1 MTYEDGANLVFG
13 YLDYSVITTI
23 SEIEMLIASMSIAGA
38 SADTIRATL
47 IYDLNNG
54 GRIFG
59 SLVNG
64 ITNGT
69 GIGITTSSQIA
80 QMLEYAKAGIKEYK
94 WVAVSKNPCFNCE
107 ERAGRQEEMAYW
119 EMIGLPRSGFSVCR
133 GNCKCHLEP
142 SGYSGKTTVI
152 LD

>member
-13 YLDYSVITTI
+13 YLNYSVLTTL
-23 SEIEMLIASMSIAGA
+23 SEIELLIQSMSIAGA
-38 SADTIRATL
+38 TADTIRQAL

-59 SLVNG
+59 SL
-64 ITNGT
+64 TNGLT
-69 GIGITTSSQIA
+69 NGAGIGITTSSQIA
-80 QMLEYAKAGIKEYK
+80 QLIEYSKAGVKEYR
-94 WVAVSKNPCFNCE
+94 WIACSKDPCFNCA
-107 ERAGRQEEMAYW
+107 ERAGRTEEMAYW
-119 EMIGLPRSGFSVCR
+119 ELIGLPRSGFSVCR